1 MNLEN
6 HKWNAAALATALF
19 LGVPALDI
27 VLGGNPSMVHGLFA
41 ACGAGSMAV
50 WLKEL

>member
-1 MNLEN
+1 MNRANER
-6 HKWNAAALATALF
+6 WNAAALATALF

-27 VLGGNPSMVHGLFA
+27 VLGGNPSVVHGLFA